1 MNKILTILFLT
12 IVITGSCTVEF
23 VPEFK
28 EEKPFLVVDGI
39 ITDQEEAYRIK
50 LSWSYP
56 LNTLHENY
64 PIYGFTV
71 SVTDD
76 TGNRYYFTETGGGIY
91 VSDPESFRGVPG
103 RKYVLH
109 LEGNSSIY
117 ESEAMEMV
125 PVPPV
130 DSLYAEVENNEFW
143 HPGKITKGMQV
154 YVDARDPSDRC
165 RFFRWEFEE
174 TWEFKLPW
182 DYFKIVNRVCW
193 KSAVSNNINIKT
205 TSALTGSS
213 VIRQPILFISTE
225 TDRLT
230 RKYSLLLKQYSLN
243 EKEFIYWDNLRK
255 TTGEVGGLY
264 DIVPSSVGSNIICVN
279 DPSNKALGYFRVS
292 AVATRRIF
300 IRDVGMQF
308 PYFYA
313 YCPYDTLPVNDYD
326 SIVHRYSYILREYSD
341 VPPDKYYY
349 ILSDKKEC
357 TDCTLTGSETKPD
370 FWDQPDAITI
380 YQSLF
385 DEREK

>member
-12 IVITGSCTVEF
+12 LIITGSCTVEF

-28 EEKPFLVVDGI
+28 EEKPFLVVDAM
-39 ITDQEEAYRIK
+39 ITDQNEAYSIQ

-56 LNTLHENY
+56 LNTPPGNY

-76 TGNRYYFTETGGGIY
+76 AGNRYPFTDIGGGIH
-91 VSDPESFRGVPG
+91 VSDPASFRGVPG

-109 LEGNSSIY
+109 LEGNSHIY

-130 DSLYAEVENNEFW
+130 DSVYAEVEDNEFW
-143 HPGKITKGMQV
+143 HPGEITRGMQV
-154 YVDARDPSDRC
+154 YADTRDPSNRC

-193 KSAVSNNINIKT
+193 KSAVSDNINIKS
-205 TSALTGSS
+205 TSGLAGSS
-213 VIRQPILFISTE
+213 VYRQPILFISTE
-225 TDRLT
+225 TDRLM

-255 TTGEVGGLY
+255 TTEEVGGLY
-264 DIVPSSVGSNIICVN
+264 DIVPSSVGSNIICTD
-279 DPSNKALGYFRVS
+279 DPSNKVLGYFRVS
-292 AVATRRIF
+292 AVATRRMF
-300 IRDVGMQF
+300 IRDVRMRF
-308 PYFYA
+308 PDFYA

-326 SIVHRYSYILREYSD
+326 PYVHRYSYILREYSD
-341 VPPDKYYY
+341 DPPDKFYY
-349 ILSDKKEC
+349 ILSFKAEC
-357 TDCTLTGSETKPD
+357 ADCTLSGSGNKPD
-370 FWDQPDAITI
+370 YWDQPETMTI
-380 YQSLF
+380 NQSLF
-385 DEREK
+385 DEKEN